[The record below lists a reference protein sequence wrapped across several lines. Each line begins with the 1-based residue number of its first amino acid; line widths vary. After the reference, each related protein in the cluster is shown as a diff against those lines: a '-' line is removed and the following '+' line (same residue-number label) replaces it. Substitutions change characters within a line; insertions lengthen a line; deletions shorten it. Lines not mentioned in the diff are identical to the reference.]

1 MSAIPDSTLANPDQ
15 RIADLE
21 RQLAESEAQKAAVA
35 EVLSVINS
43 STGDL
48 KAVFNA
54 ILDKA
59 HVLCSA
65 AYGGLMVPP
74 DLAEVAGQPFKP
86 GPQNRLNDLIQGEPL
101 LHILD
106 AREVLALAPE
116 DPQLCATVEVG

>member
-65 AYGGLMVPP
+65 AY
-74 DLAEVAGQPFKP
+74 AG
-86 GPQNRLNDLIQGEPL
+86 
-101 LHILD
+101 
-106 AREVLALAPE
+106 ALRTLSSAMAS
-116 DPQLCATVEVG
+116 CI